1 MNIILFGFKSCG
13 KTTTGKLLAKRLGR
27 PFIDNDEVIEKQYA
41 EKHGRHLSFRQICLE
56 EGEEVFYSVLEKKA
70 LLSLT
75 GVRDAIISVGGSCV
89 LQEGKLKI
97 LQQLGTL
104 IYLRIDKEPL
114 RKRILSAP
122 LPAFFDAQDPEGSF
136 EKMYQERVQQYEKI
150 PCIAIDVTGK
160 TEEQIALEIEKYG
173 K

>member
-13 KTTTGKLLAKRLGR
+13 KTTIGKLLAERLGR
-27 PFIDNDEVIEKQYA
+27 PFIDNDQVIEKQYE
-41 EKHGRHLSFRQICLE
+41 EKHGRRLSFRQICQE
-56 EGEEVFYSVLEKKA
+56 EGEEVFYSVLEKEA
-70 LLSLT
+70 LLSLA
-75 GVRDAIISVGGSCV
+75 GASDAIISVGGSAV
-89 LQEGKLKI
+89 LEEGKLKI

-104 IYLRIDKEPL
+104 IYLKIDKEL
-114 RKRILSAP
+114 LKERILSAP

-136 EKMYQERVQQYEKI
+136 EKMYQERVLRYEQI

-160 TEEQIALEIEKYG
+160 TVEQIALEIEKYG